1 MERISSNPG
10 SHNMLVLFSRLP
22 HNFRLMLA
30 YQECTAGAVGPLT
43 TCFYGLETPRVVV
56 GAESSLTVQSR
67 GWKVSLYQ
75 ILALGGKSIGELKSQ
90 TPQIIDPLIQFVL
103 SSLV

>member
-1 MERISSNPG
+1 MHCRGCRPPNNLLLWPR
-10 SHNMLVLFSRLP
+10 NSRG
-22 HNFRLMLA
+22 R
-30 YQECTAGAVGPLT
+30 
-43 TCFYGLETPRVVV
+43 V